1 MHLPLW
7 LLSHIGIGAVIL
19 ALESGRLRIQIR
31 KLEDEFAR
39 LQETLVTSEE
49 VFQEVESAD

>member
-7 LLSHIGIGAVIL
+7 LLSLIGIGAVIL

-31 KLEDEFAR
+31 KLEDEFAQ
-39 LQETLVTSEE
+39 LQETLVAPEE
-49 VFQEVESAD
+49 ALREVETGE